1 MTGGEG
7 GGGGECPTGRVH
19 HTHHPRVAALQL
31 MNGLDTDDVSLLPDV
46 HATSAGL
53 KAFTT
58 WAAHYGI
65 DTCRQACGGHGYSSY
80 SRLPRLFADFAV
92 MCTWEG
98 A

>member
-1 MTGGEG
+1 
-7 GGGGECPTGRVH
+7 
-19 HTHHPRVAALQL
+19 
-31 MNGLDTDDVSLLPDV
+31 MNGIDSDDISLLPDV

-65 DTCRQACGGHGYSSY
+65 DTCRQACGGHGYSVY

-98 A
+98 VEPGLVMLTPPACNHTQTQATHAAWRRCR